1 MKTHFKLIML
11 FVCLLFCNF
20 GYGQDKGQDKIID
33 SLERR
38 ITALEHKLAFEQI
51 SNEFS
56 HLKYDLENNY
66 NDWRFMVLS
75 NDREG
80 LNTYY
85 LMSSEYIDAID
96 YNYSSLKGLYNA
108 LDTKYNFTYEEND
121 VIDSKKNVI
130 NISIDRLKNIAK
142 EHSKRW

>member
-1 MKTHFKLIML
+1 
-11 FVCLLFCNF
+11 
-20 GYGQDKGQDKIID
+20 
-33 SLERR
+33 
-38 ITALEHKLAFEQI
+38 
-51 SNEFS
+51 
-56 HLKYDLENNY
+56 
-66 NDWRFMVLS
+66 MVLS